1 MGVEDVKK
9 IVAEMNAKEIDVES
23 QLIEIATPTIKAT
36 DEMIE
41 ITEKNLGVIL
51 PESYKIFLKEYSNG
65 NIFLLGVEPLVS
77 VGLDVGKCRCTI
89 RNSDLALHL
98 TPCPNKECFIFPENR
113 GVKLGQ
119 LIAFTY
125 GDYYDMSNN
134 HWAFICDRNY
144 PDNNYPVGYVSD
156 DPEKIICVLES
167 FEKWLEVFWK
177 GNKDRNGEYESV
189 FNLLYPDYED
199 RCSLRD
205 DLNKP
210 SDYTLYKAIKER
222 NKENF
227 KRYGIK

>member
-1 MGVEDVKK
+1 
-9 IVAEMNAKEIDVES
+9 
-23 QLIEIATPTIKAT
+23 
-36 DEMIE
+36 
-41 ITEKNLGVIL
+41 
-51 PESYKIFLKEYSNG
+51 
-65 NIFLLGVEPLVS
+65 
-77 VGLDVGKCRCTI
+77 
-89 RNSDLALHL
+89 
-98 TPCPNKECFIFPENR
+98 
-113 GVKLGQ
+113 
-119 LIAFTY
+119 
-125 GDYYDMSNN
+125 MSNN

-227 KRYGIK
+227 ERYGIK